1 MVQIDKLISN
11 TKTLESQIRR
21 KNILYGYAGRVLHVD
36 LTTGKT
42 HVEPLNEDYAKK
54 YIGGIGLGMRLWLD
68 HSKPEVD
75 PFSPENP
82 LILTTGPISG
92 TIWPTGGNG
101 HAFVSKSP
109 QSYGVGEAKSHGS
122 FGTELKR
129 AGYDA
134 VIFKGKAEK
143 PVYVWI
149 DDDSVQ
155 LLDASHLMGK
165 SPADTE
171 DTIREEL
178 GDYYIRVA
186 AIGPAGEK
194 LVRIACIINDK
205 TRAAGRTGMGAV
217 MGSKNLKAIAVRGTH
232 DVTVAKPEEFMEYVK
247 EFHERMKGPATQK
260 YRTLGTPENVLVHNS
275 LSCMPTRNYNN
286 SRFEGAEKVSGENLN
301 ERFVAKIIGCSS
313 CAMRC
318 EHICV
323 VPEGPYKGTMT
334 RMEYEPLWAMGPYC
348 GVDRLDAIIK
358 GMDLCN
364 YYGIDAISAGVI
376 VGFAMDCYEKGILT
390 EKDFDGID
398 ARFGNHEALVKIIEK
413 MGKREGIGDILAD
426 GVKTAGEKIGRGA
439 EKLAQHIKGVEVTG
453 YDLRCLKTAALGFA
467 VSFRGADHNRH
478 GAYAFDV
485 KGKVNRLVAEKGRG
499 KMVKDME
506 DVYTLIDSFIVCKFS
521 RGTYYKELEDMT
533 KLYILVTGIEM
544 TPEEMKRSGERINNV
559 ARLFNIR
566 EGLGRKDDTLPYKV
580 MHQPIQDE
588 GPSKGAYVTQE
599 ELDLLLDD
607 YYMAR
612 GWTREGVPT
621 VEKLKELGMD
631 DLIYIVEGKIGKTK
645 KAEE

>member
-1 MVQIDKLISN
+1 LH
-11 TKTLESQIRR
+11 
-21 KNILYGYAGRVLHVD
+21 GYAGRVLHID

-42 HVEPLNEDYAKK
+42 HVEPLNEEYEKK

-68 HSKPEVD
+68 HSKPGVE

-82 LILTTGPISG
+82 IILTTGPISG
-92 TIWPTGGNG
+92 TVWPTGGNG
-101 HAFVSKSP
+101 HAFVAKSP

-260 YRTLGTPENVLVHNS
+260 YRTLGTPENVLVHNA
-275 LSCMPTRNYNN
+275 LQCMPTRNYNN
-286 SRFEGAEKVSGENLN
+286 ASFEGAEKVSGENLN

-318 EHICV
+318 EHVCV

-413 MGKREGIGDILAD
+413 MGKREGIGDILAE
-426 GVKTAGEKIGRGA
+426 GVKTAGEKIGSGA

-580 MHQPIQDE
+580 MHLPIPDE

>member
-101 HAFVSKSP
+101 HAFVAKSP

-155 LLDASHLMGK
+155 LLDAAHLMGK

-413 MGKREGIGDILAD
+413 MGKREGIGDILAE

-580 MHQPIQDE
+580 MHIPIPDE

-612 GWTREGVPT
+612 GWTREGIPT

-631 DLIYIVEGKIGKTK
+631 DLIPIVEGKIGKTK
-645 KAEE
+645 EAEE